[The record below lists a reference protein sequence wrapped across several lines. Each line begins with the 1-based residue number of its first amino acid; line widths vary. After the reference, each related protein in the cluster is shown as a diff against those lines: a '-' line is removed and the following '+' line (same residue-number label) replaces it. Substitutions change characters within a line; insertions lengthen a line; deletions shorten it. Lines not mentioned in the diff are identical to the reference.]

1 MSNLYQLACKLI
13 HFNPKSKPMF
23 FNYLKSAFRHLKK
36 YRFFTLINI
45 TGLAIGLAA
54 SILLFLY
61 IRYEL
66 SYDKFHKDYVNIY
79 RIVSHVKKPGGKT
92 MDIPRTLSDI
102 SGAMKQ
108 ELPEIK
114 EACKIYDRKITLKR
128 EEELYPNVQFM
139 YVDSSFFDI
148 FYFETCK
155 GNKISAINTP
165 GEVII
170 TRSLAEKYFGDED
183 PINKEI
189 SWGDQKYT
197 VGAVLR
203 NIPGNSH
210 FQFDILTSFYTMNNV
225 EQFFKNHGWDF
236 FTYFRVKPNVSKQQW
251 EPKLSQLID
260 RITRSKLQEIGSE
273 DAFEISAN
281 AQSLSRIHLH
291 SGYSFDIG
299 PQGDIDSIYIFSFL
313 AAFIL
318 IIAIVNF
325 INLVTA
331 HSEYRSREVGMRKVL
346 GAHRFVLIRQY
357 LMESFLVVLV
367 SLIVS
372 LILVQLMAEPVG
384 SLLGSELN
392 INWLDPYLIVGL
404 IIFAVIIGLLSGS
417 YPALYLS
424 RFDPVRIFS
433 GTGSRGTR
441 SRILQ
446 IILVVVQFTIAIFL
460 ITSLV
465 IFRGQINYLNN
476 KDLGVS
482 KESVLVVH
490 DISGEIRES
499 YQSLRSE
506 LQQNP
511 SIQSVTASA
520 SYPGE
525 RRSVQNARK
534 AEDPPSESILVHEN
548 QVQDHYVETYDI
560 EIIKGR
566 SFREDLATDST
577 GFIINQQA
585 AKKLG
590 LENPVGKEIYV
601 FQQKGKVIGLMK
613 DFHFRSFHHAIE
625 PLVFTHYRPY
635 FGQISIRMNMNNLSE
650 TIDYIRST
658 VKSFDKDYYFRYS
671 FIDDV
676 FADLYKQER
685 QTNKMILYGS
695 LLAILIAIL
704 GLFALSSFTVVKR
717 NREIAIRKA
726 MGASYNRV
734 VRLLLADILKWVVFV
749 NILAWPAAYYFMRDW
764 LQNFAYRI
772 DMEFWMFLAGGIIA
786 LAIAAATIS
795 MQTFNAA
802 AINPAETLR
811 DE

>member
-1 MSNLYQLACKLI
+1 MFKEENCKTR
-13 HFNPKSKPMF
+13 PMF
-23 FNYLKSAFRHLKK
+23 SNHLKFALRHLKK
-36 YRFFTLINI
+36 YRFFTIINI
-45 TGLAIGLAA
+45 IGLAIGLAA

-66 SYDKFHKDYVNIY
+66 SYDKFHKDYENIY
-79 RIVSHVKKPGGKT
+79 RVVSHVKKPDGN
-92 MDIPRTLSDI
+92 MMHIPRTLADV
-102 SGAMKQ
+102 SGAMKR
-108 ELPEIK
+108 ELPEVT
-114 EACKIYDRKITLKR
+114 ESCKLYDFDITLKN
-128 EEELYPNVQFM
+128 EENLYPDIDLM

-148 FYFETCK
+148 FNFEAYK

-170 TRSLAEKYFGDED
+170 TRSLARKYFGDED

-189 SWGDQKYT
+189 KSRDQNYT
-197 VGAVLR
+197 VGAVLE

-210 FQFDILTSFYTMNNV
+210 FKFDMITNFYTMENA
-225 EQFFKNHGWDF
+225 ETFFNNHGWDF
-236 FTYFRVKPNVSKQQW
+236 FTYFRVKSNVSKEQW
-251 EPKLSQLID
+251 ESKLSQLID
-260 RITRSKLQEIGSE
+260 RISRSKMQEVGSE
-273 DAFEISAN
+273 GAFEISGD
-281 AQSLSRIHLH
+281 AQPLSRIHLH

-299 PQGDIDSIYIFSFL
+299 PQGDISSIYIFSFL

-318 IIAIVNF
+318 IIAIINF

-346 GAHRFVLIRQY
+346 GAHRYVLIRQY
-357 LMESFLVVLV
+357 LLESFLVVLV
-367 SLIVS
+367 SLIMS
-372 LILVQLMAEPVG
+372 LILVELMAEPLG
-384 SLLGSELN
+384 NLLGSDLE
-392 INWLDPYLIVGL
+392 INWLNPVLLAILLV
-404 IIFAVIIGLLSGS
+404 FAIIIGLLSGS
-417 YPALYLS
+417 YPAFYLS

-441 SRILQ
+441 SRTLQ

-482 KESVLVVH
+482 RDNVLVVH

-499 YQSLRSE
+499 YQSLRNE
-506 LQQNP
+506 LMQNP
-511 SIQSVTASA
+511 SILSVTASA

-534 AEDPPSESILVHEN
+534 AEDPPSESIIIHEN
-548 QVQDHYVETYDI
+548 PIQDHYLETYDI

-577 GFIINQQA
+577 SFVINQQA
-585 AKKLG
+585 ANKLG
-590 LENPVGKEIYV
+590 MENPVGKEIYV

-625 PLVFTHYRPY
+625 PLVLTHYRSY
-635 FGQISIRMNMNNLSE
+635 FGQISIKMNMNDLPE
-650 TIDYIRST
+650 TIDYIRNT
-658 VKSFDKDYYFRYS
+658 VKDFDQDYYFRYS

-676 FADLYKQER
+676 FADLYKQEK

-734 VRLLLADILKWVVFV
+734 VRLLLTDILKWVILV
-749 NILAWPAAYYFMRDW
+749 NLVAWPAAYYFMRDW

-786 LAIAAATIS
+786 LVIAAATIS
-795 MQTFNAA
+795 VQTFRAA
-802 AINPAETLR
+802 AVNPADTLR